1 MCLREE
7 MEDILRSVHF
17 LDSPVIRKVRAHSL
31 VTKVICLFPNKDWEG
46 WPDKLRLAPSGHS
59 CHIHELGGHCVQQHL
74 RKETW
79 LTILHQILGSSV
91 IGKNTVLLL
100 VISPRENTLK
110 ANFCT
115 EYGQPAQLGWTGS
128 PPCGWRKDTCRPP
141 QRETAWKW
149 SKDFKGKN
157 WENSLKGFEAQRLK
171 LAPCEGVGW
180 PTGAVVHLQQELNSV
195 FF

>member
-1 MCLREE
+1 MKKWRTSCERCIFWTALSFERLGHILWFQSLIWQVEAHWPCLC
-7 MEDILRSVHF
+7 
-17 LDSPVIRKVRAHSL
+17 
-31 VTKVICLFPNKDWEG
+31 ICLFVSFPNRYWEG

-74 RKETW
+74 RKEDW

-115 EYGQPAQLGWTGS
+115 EYGQPVQLGWIGS
-128 PPCGWRKDTCRPP
+128 PPCGWRKDTCRRS
-141 QRETAWKW
+141 QRGTAWKW
-149 SKDFKGKN
+149 C
-157 WENSLKGFEAQRLK
+157 QR
-171 LAPCEGVGW
+171 
-180 PTGAVVHLQQELNSV
+180 
-195 FF
+195 F